1 MSAKPYLLPGL
12 PKPAPAPDGLDAP
25 YWQAAAE
32 ERLVLQRCR
41 TCGTWQ
47 WGPEWTC
54 HACASFD
61 LEFVEVPHTARVYS
75 YERVWHPVHP
85 ALREQGPY
93 IVVLVEFP
101 DHDGARMVGNLL
113 GDPQQDVPIG
123 APVQAVFEHHHEDD
137 PPHTLVQW
145 RLVSETS

>member
-1 MSAKPYLLPGL
+1 MSEPYLLPGL

-61 LEFVEVPHTARVYS
+61 LEFVEVPQTARVYS

-113 GDPQQDVPIG
+113 GDPQQEVPIG
-123 APVQAVFEHHHEDD
+123 APVQAVFEHHREDD